1 MQDVTVE
8 WTLAQWSWAVVQ
20 RETRLKCK
28 SSARVKIVLKK
39 DWIVKKVLFHK
50 FYLNFSW
57 MSTKLSGRKGDGKS
71 ENCSTVKFYVKLLKL
86 GQIFEDVLKIWEE
99 NKTGLSDN
107 FRKL

>member
-1 MQDVTVE
+1 
-8 WTLAQWSWAVVQ
+8 
-20 RETRLKCK
+20 
-28 SSARVKIVLKK
+28 
-39 DWIVKKVLFHK
+39 
-50 FYLNFSW
+50 